1 MEFAQFISKTHVY
14 LQHELKSIGATNPN
28 DPRRIQVYRLVF
40 SKFID
45 KFKVY
50 QPLLTD
56 IKDEYEKYIRGLE
69 QKLAVLDKKS
79 TLLAISEFEHARNVD
94 SICQDYDLRLQDT
107 LAENSTLLAQ
117 IAALQDS
124 FDDLNHKFQAT
135 CLEFDKF
142 QSSESPDAKKIGEL
156 QSEMDKMI
164 TANLNELSSR
174 DTQISLL
181 ENIIADCI

>member
-94 SICQDYDLRLQDT
+94 SICQDYDLRLQNT
-107 LAENSTLLAQ
+107 LAENNTLLAQ
-117 IAALQDS
+117 IAALQAS
-124 FDDLNHKFQAT
+124 FDDLNRKVKHHPVKGYYDKGKTRTNKFEAD
-135 CLEFDKF
+135 EIR
-142 QSSESPDAKKIGEL
+142 SKIMEL
-156 QSEMDKMI
+156 
-164 TANLNELSSR
+164 TY
-174 DTQISLL
+174 
-181 ENIIADCI
+181 